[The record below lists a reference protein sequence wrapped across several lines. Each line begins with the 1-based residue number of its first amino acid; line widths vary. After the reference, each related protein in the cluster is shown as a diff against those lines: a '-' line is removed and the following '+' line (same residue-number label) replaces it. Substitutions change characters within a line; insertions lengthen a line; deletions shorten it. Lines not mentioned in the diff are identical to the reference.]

1 MMSSPS
7 AELIS
12 RGLEARR
19 EKRLADARHL
29 FSAAVEHCRK
39 ANDKLLLAEALAGL
53 GQIER
58 DEGKAHGALKHYGE
72 AVELLRKEG
81 DGRRLAHTIRHVAD
95 IHREQGQPAKAAQCY
110 EEALAL
116 YRGNEQTPAL
126 ELANAIRGYA
136 LLMGDCGDAEE
147 AKYLWYEAQALY
159 EQAGVEA
166 GVAESRSHIAFL
178 LGR

>member
-1 MMSSPS
+1 MVDSS
-7 AELIS
+7 AGELIA

-19 EKRLADARHL
+19 EGRLEDAWFL
-29 FSAAVEHCRK
+29 FRDAVHRCRK
-39 ANDKLLLAEALAGL
+39 AKNTTMLAEALAGL

-58 DEGKAHGALKHYGE
+58 DERKTQAALRHYGE

-81 DGRRLAHTIRHVAD
+81 DVRRLAHAIRHVAD
-95 IHREQGQPAKAAQCY
+95 IEREHKNLTKAAADY
-110 EEALAL
+110 EEALKL
-116 YRGNEQTPAL
+116 YRAHEETPPL
-126 ELANAIRGYA
+126 EMANALRGYA
-136 LLMGDCGDAEE
+136 LLKGETGDDEE
-147 AKYLWYEAQALY
+147 AKYLWYEAMALY

>member
-1 MMSSPS
+1 MMSSPP

-12 RGLEARR
+12 RGFEARR
-19 EKRLADARHL
+19 EKRLADARKL
-29 FSAAVEHCRK
+29 FSAAVDHCRK

-81 DGRRLAHTIRHVAD
+81 DERRLAHAIRHVAD
-95 IHREQGQPAKAAQCY
+95 IERGHGNVAKAAASY
-110 EEALAL
+110 KEALAL
-116 YRGNEQTPAL
+116 YRAHEETPAL

-136 LLMGDCGDAEE
+136 LLMGDCGDQEE
-147 AKYLWYEAQALY
+147 AKYLWYEAKALY
-159 EQAGVEA
+159 EQAGAAA
-166 GVAESRSHIAFL
+166 GVAESQSHIAFL
-178 LGR
+178 MGR